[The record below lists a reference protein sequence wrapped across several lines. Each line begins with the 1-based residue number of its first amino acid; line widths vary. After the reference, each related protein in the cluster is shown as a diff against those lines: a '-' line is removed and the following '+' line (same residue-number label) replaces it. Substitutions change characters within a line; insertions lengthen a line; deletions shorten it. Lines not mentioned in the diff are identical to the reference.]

1 MPTDGALAV
10 PPPLGLELAEL
21 ARAVSSARERVAGF
35 LAGSESVFLD
45 TGEALE
51 QLRNQAL
58 SLVGL
63 ASKVVDGARPR
74 DSDPVEGLE
83 QGCRRIDLHLAA
95 SRRSLD
101 AKSERLRG
109 VLAAIDRLGTFRHL
123 FRRAASAL
131 RMLGMSTSIENARA
145 GMESTGFGTV
155 ASDVRRL
162 GGLVETKLDSVLD
175 EALTMKRTA
184 GDALVRVADLTRRQG
199 ERASSMLDDA
209 AAGLA
214 SLRALA
220 QAAAA
225 VGATTSDVSNR
236 IVGSVNSVV
245 VSLQVHDITRQM
257 MEHTLEGLQEIDAD
271 LAPLLHAGVPD
282 ATAEGIDAGEMVEL
296 CRLQSSQ
303 LREARSKLEQ
313 ALRAIPANLKAMS
326 ATVNELA
333 GQTASLDE
341 RSSGVSLLESV
352 EAGVAHAVSVLREQ
366 LAQETEIEGAMTRV
380 MTTIAEM
387 LSRLR
392 DVERIGHDLKIIGL
406 NAGVEAAKTTH
417 GGRVLSVLA
426 RAIQELSTEVGD
438 QTAAFAGVVHEIA
451 GEASPARGGAAGA
464 ESIADGVGII
474 GGESIAQELEGL
486 LDNLRAY
493 SGELEATIGSLV
505 DAGGALSRGVEE
517 ISMRIERQER
527 DLTVLETAEG
537 ELRAATA
544 ALGARGVTGTG
555 GRTTQ
560 RLLRASAR
568 YTVESERAIHRS
580 TTGTSG
586 GAAPGSRGGRATGGA
601 LIVPP
606 AGPGLGDNV
615 ELF

>member
-10 PPPLGLELAEL
+10 PAPLGPELIEL
-21 ARAVSSARERVAGF
+21 ARAISSAGGRVAGF
-35 LAGSESVFLD
+35 LAGSETVFLE
-45 TGEALE
+45 TGESLE
-51 QLRNQAL
+51 RLRNQAL
-58 SLVGL
+58 SLVGI
-63 ASKVVDGARPR
+63 ASKVVEGARPR
-74 DSDPVEGLE
+74 DSDPVEGLA
-83 QGCRRIDLHLAA
+83 QGCRRIDQHLAA

-145 GMESTGFGTV
+145 GMEATGFGAV
-155 ASDVRRL
+155 AADVRRL
-162 GGLVETKLDSVLD
+162 AGLVETKLDGVLD

-184 GDALVRVADLTRRQG
+184 ADTLVRVADLTRRQG
-199 ERASSMLDDA
+199 ERASAMLDDA

-214 SLRALA
+214 GLRALA

-225 VGATTSDVSNR
+225 VSATTSDASSRV
-236 IVGSVNSVV
+236 VGSVNSVV
-245 VSLQVHDITRQM
+245 MSLQVHDITRQM
-257 MEHTLEGLQEIDAD
+257 MEHTLDGLKELDAE
-271 LAPLLHAGVPD
+271 LAPLLNAGAPTD
-282 ATAEGIDAGEMVEL
+282 AAAGIDAGEMVEL

-313 ALRAIPANLKAMS
+313 ALRAMPASLKAMS
-326 ATVNELA
+326 ATVGELA
-333 GQTASLDE
+333 DQTAHLGE
-341 RSSGVSLLESV
+341 RPQGGSLLAGV
-352 EAGVAHAVSVLREQ
+352 ETGVAHALSVLREQ

-406 NAGVEAAKTTH
+406 NAGVEAAKTTQ

-451 GEASPARGGAAGA
+451 GEASPSRGGAD
-464 ESIADGVGII
+464 ADGSAAVAN
-474 GGESIAQELEGL
+474 GESIARELEDL
-486 LDNLRAY
+486 LASQRAY
-493 SGELEATIGSLV
+493 SGDLGVTVASLV

-527 DLTVLETAEG
+527 DLTVLESAER

-555 GRTTQ
+555 GRTTE
-560 RLLRASAR
+560 RLARATAR

-580 TTGTSG
+580 TTGIGGG
-586 GAAPGSRGGRATGGA
+586 GATPAPSIARRAVGA
-601 LIVPP
+601 IGTP
-606 AGPGLGDNV
+606 ATPASGQDFGDNV
-615 ELF
+615 EVF